1 MNNANRNI
9 SLIIPTILIIL
20 GCILQF
26 FFGVFP
32 LHIFKFPINLI
43 VIIQLIAIIVALYL
57 FLKNKKF
64 VKFLSSGYAAI
75 SSFSLFTL
83 VVTIMVLTHQDGS
96 GKGIVSA
103 LGFDNVIGTWL
114 YAFSG
119 LYMLISL
126 GLVIM
131 RRLSFSN
138 FRNVFFFINHFGL
151 WLVIAIASLGQADK
165 IKINLTIPEGEL
177 IWYGYDYNDNYFEP
191 DFAILLNKFN
201 IDYYDTKLAIVDD
214 YGKMYDAK
222 LFQPCEISKGK
233 IISFENYV
241 FETINVYEDA
251 VIARDTV
258 LFVKGL
264 PEKSIVA
271 EILIKN
277 NEDKTET
284 KAYIQ
289 NTTSFHPPQPLE
301 LDKDLHLVLLNP
313 EPKYFGSEIELF
325 TKSGIKNEKHK
336 IEVNKPLVLN
346 NWTIYQTSYFKSP
359 EYSGFVSVFTAVY
372 DPWLKSVYVG
382 FALIFIGGIYLI
394 FSRQT
399 KKNKLK

>member
-1 MNNANRNI
+1 MKNTNRNT
-9 SLIIPTILIIL
+9 SLICTTALLVI
-20 GCILQF
+20 GCVLQLF
-26 FFGVFP
+26 FDDFP
-32 LHIFKFPINLI
+32 LHYFKFPINLI
-43 VIIQLIAIIVALYL
+43 VIIQIIAIVVALFV
-57 FLKNKKF
+57 FLKGKRL

-75 SSFSLFTL
+75 SAISLFTF
-83 VVTIMVLTHQDGS
+83 VVGIMVLVHQDGS
-96 GKGIVSA
+96 GSRLVSA
-103 LGFDNVIGTWL
+103 LGFDNVIETWL
-114 YAFSG
+114 YAFSSFY
-119 LYMLISL
+119 LLISL

-177 IWYGYDYNDNYFEP
+177 IWYGYDYDDNYFEP

-222 LFQPCEISKGK
+222 MFQPCEISKGK
-233 IISFENYV
+233 ITSFENYV
-241 FETINVYEDA
+241 FETIRVYEDA
-251 VIARDTV
+251 VISRDTV

-271 EILIKN
+271 EIIIKN
-277 NEDKTET
+277 IEDETEI

-289 NTTSFHPPQPLE
+289 NSTSFHPPQPVE
-301 LDKDLHLVLLNP
+301 IKKDLNLVLLNP

-359 EYSGFVSVFTAVY
+359 EYSGVVSVFTAVY
-372 DPWLKSVYVG
+372 DPWLKSVYIG
-382 FALIFIGGIYLI
+382 FVLMFIGAIYLI

-399 KKNKLK
+399 KKNNLK